1 MTYNNGIS
9 TTAKSII
16 VDEDKSDDTFVV
28 IKEVTDWQIVNG
40 GQTTAS
46 IYNALQ
52 TGIDISS
59 VNVQIKL
66 TVIRDESKQKNGRI
80 YIKICQ

>member
-1 MTYNNGIS
+1 M
-9 TTAKSII
+9 
-16 VDEDKSDDTFVV
+16 DEDKSDDTFVV

-59 VNVQIKL
+59 VNVQINL
-66 TVIRDESKQKNGRI
+66 RLLEMRVKQK
-80 YIKICQ
+80 KW